1 MGIKSTETGPPHM
14 KTWFVT
20 GYIKSSGKR
29 IDYSMNGPGKTR
41 KEVNR
46 WEKKTD
52 LYFLHMYKWLPN
64 VLMT

>member
-46 WEKKTD
+46 WEKKLISTSCICTND
-52 LYFLHMYKWLPN
+52 FQMS
-64 VLMT
+64 